1 MSRYDRQD
9 RNARQHPE
17 GFWKRAPQ
25 QRWNTQEHYHL
36 GHTDHYIHG
45 KNDLNRGSGYL
56 EAAAGALESYGAG
69 SSLQAPRALADNTVM
84 LDEMTLR
91 HMVQDCTAV
100 KTQLLRLKRL
110 LHQNDEN
117 VSLQDITFSVPSSPE
132 PQEPESTFKM
142 DDLLNEIR
150 QLKDELRKK
159 DETINQLEQQLA
171 TRCNCQKDSQ
181 KPPGAARA
189 CADKFTQTSWRRSS
203 GGYSAP
209 SFSPWQGSFQGIPR
223 SVPPHRR
230 QRVEKLVHYFCDK
243 ACLKYYSLPAA
254 FPIPQTSPRE
264 N

>member
-1 MSRYDRQD
+1 M
-9 RNARQHPE
+9 
-17 GFWKRAPQ
+17 
-25 QRWNTQEHYHL
+25 
-36 GHTDHYIHG
+36 GH
-45 KNDLNRGSGYL
+45 
-56 EAAAGALESYGAG
+56 LESYGAG
-69 SSLQAPRALADNTVM
+69 SGYQAARPLAENTVM

-100 KTQLLRLKRL
+100 KTQLLKLKRL

-150 QLKDELRKK
+150 QLKDELKKK

-230 QRVEKLVHYFCDK
+230 QSESVPLTHLPHRVPVE
-243 ACLKYYSLPAA
+243 A
-254 FPIPQTSPRE
+254 SPLHALFIS
-264 N
+264 